1 MRVVRISKE
10 YMKRRN
16 KLYLIGV
23 VIVCIVCY
31 SMVYLLTILYLTIT
45 THIPLSHH
53 THATLII
60 PLSSIIH
67 NHTYNTSFPIPTSY
81 PHLFP
86 PLIIYPMLSSLYL
99 TSLSLHIFTSYHL
112 SSLLLF
118 FTYSPLII
126 CLLFSSSHILLLS
139 SVFSSLHLF
148 FTYSP
153 LIICLLFFFLLFF
166 IFSLFM
172 LLL

>member
-10 YMKRRN
+10 YMKRGN

-23 VIVCIVCY
+23 VMVCIVCY

-99 TSLSLHIFTSYHL
+99 MSLSLHISTSYHL

-118 FTYSPLII
+118 FTYSPFII
-126 CLLFSSSHILLLS
+126 CLLLS
-139 SVFSSLHLF
+139 SVSSSPLLFSSFFYLF
-148 FTYSP
+148 SIYAFTVIAFY
-153 LIICLLFFFLLFF
+153 
-166 IFSLFM
+166 
-172 LLL
+172 

>member
-10 YMKRRN
+10 YMKRGN

-23 VIVCIVCY
+23 VMVCIVCY

-99 TSLSLHIFTSYHL
+99 MSLSLHISTSYHL

-118 FTYSPLII
+118 FF
-126 CLLFSSSHILLLS
+126 LLFSSPLLLS
-139 SVFSSLHLF
+139 SGSSYHLSSLLFSSFFYLF
-148 FTYSP
+148 SIYAFTVIAFY
-153 LIICLLFFFLLFF
+153 
-166 IFSLFM
+166 
-172 LLL
+172 